1 MLTHN
6 NWLSSNIK
14 ERLKNKETPLQVTL
28 LPEKITTNSFEEAAE
43 LVLQSIPKQN
53 LYLALS
59 GGTDSDY
66 VFYLLIKNNIKFT
79 PIIVYYEANSLEFQ
93 YAMHSCAQNNIKP
106 IIISLME
113 DNYIKLL
120 IKKVYMEIG
129 GKAIYSLA
137 SILIGEYVKDNK
149 GLVITGQDF
158 ICGDRYNCNM
168 EFNVHDFYIDSI
180 DDTIEIPFFLYN
192 TDILYHAIKL
202 YKRTM
207 SVSEW
212 KYNILFNKKV
222 DFRPKIISDSWSN
235 KNNNLNSMY
244 YLSKLT
250 GFNNNPI
257 SVAPAERADIL
268 SKLKNQQK
276 IILNAEPI

>member
-6 NWLSSNIK
+6 NWLTSNIK

-79 PIIVYYEANSLEFQ
+79 PIIVYYEVNSLEFQ
-93 YAMHSCAQNNIKP
+93 YAMHSCTQNNIKP
-106 IIISLME
+106 IIISLVE
-113 DNYIKLL
+113 DSYIKLL
-120 IKKVYMEIG
+120 IKKVYIGIG

-137 SILIGEYVKDNK
+137 NILIGEYVKNNK

-158 ICGDRYNCNM
+158 VCGDRYKCNM
-168 EFNVHDFYIDSI
+168 EFNVHDFYIDSV

-192 TDILYHAIKL
+192 TDILYHAVKL
-202 YKRTM
+202 FDGAM
-207 SVSEW
+207 SISEW

-222 DFRPKIISDSWSN
+222 DFRPKIIPNNWGN
-235 KNNNLNSMY
+235 KNNNLNSIY
-244 YLSKLT
+244 SHDKLK

-257 SVAPAERADIL
+257 SVSPGARSDLL
-268 SKLKNQQK
+268 SKLKNQER
-276 IILNAEPI
+276 IVLNAEPV